1 VNLGPISP
9 TIQNVPSN
17 PQSNGF
23 GLNPRCL
30 RRAISIQNA
39 KGTTTDYTYQL
50 LTASRNSQILAFQ
63 NEMQGYFPDGMI
75 GVHGGGHFTT
85 GGDPG
90 GDFYTSPGD
99 PIFWLHQYVFLPAPS
114 FSFLLRQ
121 A

>member
-1 VNLGPISP
+1 MTVNLGPRSA

-17 PQSNGF
+17 PRSDGF

-30 RRAISIQNA
+30 RRAISTA
-39 KGTTTDYTYQL
+39 MARGTTTDLTYQL
-50 LTASRNSQILAFQ
+50 ITASRNNQISPFQ
-63 NEMQGYFPDGMI
+63 NEMQGFFPDGTI

-99 PIFWLHQYVFLPAPS
+99 PIFWTHQ
-114 FSFLLRQ
+114 
-121 A
+121 